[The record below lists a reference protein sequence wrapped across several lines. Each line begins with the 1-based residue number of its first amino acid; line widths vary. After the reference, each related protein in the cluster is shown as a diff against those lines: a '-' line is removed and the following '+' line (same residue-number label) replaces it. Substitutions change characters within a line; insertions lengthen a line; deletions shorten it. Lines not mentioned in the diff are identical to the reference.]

1 MKKSIIKIFLTIFL
15 SLSILFFPIIFSG
28 FNEVD
33 YKYYISDANID
44 IVINNDG
51 TAVITE
57 KMRYV
62 PNTTIKTIYK
72 KNLPVSND
80 YFLKCEHYDESNYDG
95 CSDLYK
101 DYKNIKNMAIYK
113 DNKEIIDYSGR
124 SYSSNKNIYFEA
136 TNQPFT
142 MTYIYKM
149 DSKYIKKYN
158 DLSVFRYNIDSDF
171 TNGMKNININIILPN
186 DSKIFNIES
195 KNLSGKDIK
204 TKINP
209 KGYKVYKEENEKYG
223 LFSNAGFTN
232 LIIYF
237 DSEVISEKEYD
248 YLYNVPKEEI
258 EFFEEPI
265 IYSLNEFFT
274 YDIFSTI
281 IMIILLILSISKIIK
296 VKIIK
301 RHNKV
306 NNIEKNYHRELS
318 DLISPELSSTVI
330 DNKFEI
336 KTFVMS
342 ILLNLKINKKINVSN
357 DEIKIIDINELSN
370 IEILVLELIFNKDK
384 SLLKNELVITFKE
397 IKLNF
402 SNKTNLDIIK
412 NRIKQIY
419 ELQLETLYQC
429 DIYDRNLGIKIK
441 NTKKFAIIN
450 MIFLILEFIFIS
462 DLDWLKIILV
472 VHLILALLSNCSFI
486 KIDSIKNYFISVFKE
501 IRVKVGIIIMA
512 FISLILIFIDPNI
525 LAVLILIVL
534 ILNICIFSFRDDE
547 ILTKNGVEEY
557 KKLLGLKNFILDFSL
572 LKEREIK
579 DVILWE
585 DYLVYAT
592 AFGISDKVTKNIPQ
606 EILNINIVIHDVE
619 NLISIFE

>member
-1 MKKSIIKIFLTIFL
+1 MKKSIIKIFLTIFI
-15 SLSILFFPIIFSG
+15 SLSILLFPMIFSG

-80 YFLKCEHYDESNYDG
+80 YFLKCEHYNESNYDS

-149 DSKYIKKYN
+149 DSKYIKKYS

-171 TNGMKNININIILPN
+171 TNGMKNININITLPN

-402 SNKTNLDIIK
+402 SSKTNLDIIK
-412 NRIKQIY
+412 NKIKQIY

-486 KIDSIKNYFISVFKE
+486 KIDSIQNYFISVFKE
-501 IRVKVGIIIMA
+501 IRVKVGIIIMT

-592 AFGISDKVTKNIPQ
+592 AFGISDKITKNIPQ

>member
-1 MKKSIIKIFLTIFL
+1 MKKSIIKIFLTIFI
-15 SLSILFFPIIFSG
+15 SLSILLFPMIFSG

-80 YFLKCEHYDESNYDG
+80 HFFKCKHYNESSYNS

-113 DNKEIIDYSGR
+113 DNKEIIDYSGS

-136 TNQPFT
+136 TNQPFI

-149 DSKYIKKYN
+149 DSKYIKKYS

-171 TNGMKNININIILPN
+171 TNGMKNININITLPN

-281 IMIILLILSISKIIK
+281 IMFILLILSISKIIK

-357 DEIKIIDINELSN
+357 DEIKIVDINKLSN

-412 NRIKQIY
+412 NKIKQIY

-501 IRVKVGIIIMA
+501 IRVKVGIIIMT

-525 LAVLILIVL
+525 LALLILIVL

-592 AFGISDKVTKNIPQ
+592 AFGISDKITKNIPQ

>member
-1 MKKSIIKIFLTIFL
+1 MKKSIIKIFLTIFI
-15 SLSILFFPIIFSG
+15 SLSILLFPMIFSG

-80 YFLKCEHYDESNYDG
+80 YFLKCEHYHESNYDS

-136 TNQPFT
+136 TNQPFI

-149 DSKYIKKYN
+149 DSKYIKKYS

-171 TNGMKNININIILPN
+171 TNGMKNININITLPN

-357 DEIKIIDINELSN
+357 DEIKIVDINELSN

-412 NRIKQIY
+412 NKIKQIY
-419 ELQLETLYQC
+419 ELQLEALYQC

-486 KIDSIKNYFISVFKE
+486 KIDSIQNYFISVFKE
-501 IRVKVGIIIMA
+501 IRVKVGIIIMT
-512 FISLILIFIDPNI
+512 FISLILIIFNKIKFGNI
-525 LAVLILIVL
+525 
-534 ILNICIFSFRDDE
+534 NE
-547 ILTKNGVEEY
+547 NT
-557 KKLLGLKNFILDFSL
+557 KKLVITIPENLDYNEVFDEVFETYLKKHNLDGIKSCLITSGTSTPLEAIL
-572 LKEREIK
+572 EIK
-579 DVILWE
+579 E
-585 DYLVYAT
+585 YLG
-592 AFGISDKVTKNIPQ
+592 GINN
-606 EILNINIVIHDVE
+606 E
-619 NLISIFE
+619 

>member
-1 MKKSIIKIFLTIFL
+1 MKKSIIKIFLTIFI
-15 SLSILFFPIIFSG
+15 SLSILLFPMIFSG

-80 YFLKCEHYDESNYDG
+80 RFLKCKHYNESSYDS

-136 TNQPFT
+136 TNQPFI

-149 DSKYIKKYN
+149 NSKYIKKYS

-281 IMIILLILSISKIIK
+281 IMFILLILSISKIIK

-301 RHNKV
+301 RHNKI

-412 NRIKQIY
+412 NKIKQIY

-486 KIDSIKNYFISVFKE
+486 KIDSIQNYFISVFKE
-501 IRVKVGIIIMA
+501 IRVKVGIIIMT

-525 LAVLILIVL
+525 LALLILIVL

-592 AFGISDKVTKNIPQ
+592 AFGISDKITKNIPQ

>member
-1 MKKSIIKIFLTIFL
+1 MKKSIIKIFLTIFI
-15 SLSILFFPIIFSG
+15 SLSILLFPMIFSG

-80 YFLKCEHYDESNYDG
+80 HFLKCKHYNESSYDS

-113 DNKEIIDYSGR
+113 DNKEIIDYSGS

-136 TNQPFT
+136 TNQPFI

-149 DSKYIKKYN
+149 DSKYIKKYS

-171 TNGMKNININIILPN
+171 TNGMKNININITLPN

-357 DEIKIIDINELSN
+357 DEIKIVDINELSN

-412 NRIKQIY
+412 NKIKQIY
-419 ELQLETLYQC
+419 ELQLEALYQC

-486 KIDSIKNYFISVFKE
+486 KIDSIQNYFISVFKE
-501 IRVKVGIIIMA
+501 IRVKVGIIIMT

-592 AFGISDKVTKNIPQ
+592 AFGISDKITKNIPQ

>member
-1 MKKSIIKIFLTIFL
+1 MKKSIIKIFLTIFI
-15 SLSILFFPIIFSG
+15 SLSILLFPMIFSG

-80 YFLKCEHYDESNYDG
+80 HFFKCKHYNESSYNS

-113 DNKEIIDYSGR
+113 DNKEIIDYSGS

-136 TNQPFT
+136 TNQPFI

-149 DSKYIKKYN
+149 DSKYIKKYS

-171 TNGMKNININIILPN
+171 TNGMKNININITLPN

-281 IMIILLILSISKIIK
+281 IMFILLILSISKIIK

-306 NNIEKNYHRELS
+306 NNIEKNYHRELN

-412 NRIKQIY
+412 NKIKQIY

-486 KIDSIKNYFISVFKE
+486 KIDSIQNYFISVFKE

-525 LAVLILIVL
+525 LALLILIVL

-592 AFGISDKVTKNIPQ
+592 AFGISDKITKNIPQ